1 MNITPIRS
9 NGNSRTTKVQ
19 YKQNIDSHNGCDY
32 DPSTIFQEGNIS
44 MPNASCYRTTLISFF
59 TAICLSFA
67 ATINAAESSAGGELH
82 LGSVAMD
89 IPAEMVKRLTPLTKY
104 LSSKTG
110 LTVNFHAS
118 PNLNSAVADLGMNT
132 TQIAYLTPAAYIEA
146 HEKYAAIPLVNPLS
160 KGKGTFTLM
169 IAVQKD
175 SPIKSIHDLRGKKF
189 AFGDKKAKLQPAVVE
204 NAGIKL
210 EEFASYDY
218 LNHYDNIAKA
228 VINGD
233 FDAGIVKDTVAE
245 KFSSQGLR
253 VIYTSPPL
261 PSYIFAVNKNLPP
274 ATILKLKNAML
285 ALKADSDENKA
296 ILTSLEKGYDGFEM
310 ASDKD
315 FDGIRKLLG
324 HAKGTR

>member
-1 MNITPIRS
+1 MS
-9 NGNSRTTKVQ
+9 KM
-19 YKQNIDSHNGCDY
+19 Y
-32 DPSTIFQEGNIS
+32 
-44 MPNASCYRTTLISFF
+44 CYRATLLSMLAIFGLTF
-59 TAICLSFA
+59 TSL
-67 ATINAAESSAGGELH
+67 INAAESSAEGELQ

-104 LSSKTG
+104 LSAKIG
-110 LTVNFHAS
+110 QPVNFRAS
-118 PNLNSAVADLGMNT
+118 PNLNTSVEDLGKNT
-132 TQIAYLTPAAYIEA
+132 TQIAYLTPAAYLEA
-146 HEKYAAIPLVNPLS
+146 REKYDAIPLVNPLS

-175 SPIKSIHDLRGKKF
+175 SPIKTVRDLRGKKF

-233 FDAGIVKDTVAE
+233 FDAGILKDTTVE
-245 KFSSQGLR
+245 KFAEQGLR
-253 VIYTSPPL
+253 VIHTSTPL

-274 ATILKLKNAML
+274 KIIAKLKSAML
-285 ALKADSDENKA
+285 ALKADTEENKT
-296 ILTSLEKGYDGFEM
+296 ILTALEKGYDGFE
-310 ASDKD
+310 AAEDKD

-324 HAKGTR
+324 HSKAAK

>member
-1 MNITPIRS
+1 MSKFYCR
-9 NGNSRTTKVQ
+9 R
-19 YKQNIDSHNGCDY
+19 
-32 DPSTIFQEGNIS
+32 
-44 MPNASCYRTTLISFF
+44 ATLISMLSIF
-59 TAICLSFA
+59 CLTLA
-67 ATINAAESSAGGELH
+67 PGIHAAESSAEGELQ

-89 IPAEMVKRLTPLTKY
+89 IPAEMVKRLTPLTNY
-104 LSSKTG
+104 LSGKIG
-110 LTVNFHAS
+110 QPVNFRAS
-118 PNLNSAVADLGMNT
+118 PNLNSAVEDLGMNT
-132 TQIAYLTPAAYIEA
+132 TQIAYLTPAAYLEA
-146 HEKYAAIPLVNPLS
+146 REKYAAIPLVNPLS

-175 SPIKSIHDLRGKKF
+175 SPIKTIHDLRGKKF

-210 EEFASYDY
+210 EEFASYEY

-233 FDAGIVKDTVAE
+233 FDAGIVKDTTAE
-245 KFSSQGLR
+245 KFASQGLR
-253 VIYTSPPL
+253 IIHTSTPL

-274 ATILKLKNAML
+274 KTIAKLKNAML
-285 ALKADSDENKA
+285 ELKADTEENKA
-296 ILTSLEKGYDGFEM
+296 ILTALEKGYDGFEA

-324 HAKGTR
+324 QAKAAK